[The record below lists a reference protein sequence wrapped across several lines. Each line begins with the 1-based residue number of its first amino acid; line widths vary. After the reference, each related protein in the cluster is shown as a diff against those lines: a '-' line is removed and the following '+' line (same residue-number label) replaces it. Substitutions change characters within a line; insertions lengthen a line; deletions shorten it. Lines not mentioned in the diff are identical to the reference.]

1 MTDPLGSIFE
11 AALAL
16 VLYLI
21 TIPLHEYGHKFAY
34 RALGYD
40 ADINW
45 WDRSNE
51 HWWSI
56 GASCGVPY
64 FWGTSLDRVFVS
76 ASGGTVQAAAFII
89 PMLFF
94 ETFGFF
100 TIGCLFSLGYM
111 FYEVIIGYREHKQII
126 GNQEDK
132 SWMKER
138 ERIFS

>member
-1 MTDPLGSIFE
+1 MTDESGILLEAIF
-11 AALAL
+11 ACGLILA
-16 VLYLI
+16 

-34 RALGYD
+34 RVLGYD
-40 ADINW
+40 ADITW
-45 WDRSNE
+45 WDRANK

-56 GASCGVPY
+56 GANCSVPY
-64 FWGTSLDRVFVS
+64 FWGTSLDRAFVS
-76 ASGGTVQAAAFII
+76 ASGGTVQAVAFII

-126 GNQEDK
+126 GNREDK
-132 SWMKER
+132 S
-138 ERIFS
+138 